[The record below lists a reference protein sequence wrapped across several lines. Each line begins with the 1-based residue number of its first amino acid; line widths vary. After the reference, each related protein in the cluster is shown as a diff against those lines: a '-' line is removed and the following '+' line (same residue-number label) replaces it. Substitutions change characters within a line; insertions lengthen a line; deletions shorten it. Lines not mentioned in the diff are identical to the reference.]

1 MGHPD
6 FVRAFLL
13 NVLDEHDVWLSRIP
27 MVEDVQWALLLH
39 CAGGRANYTMRV
51 VRPEVIQTFAEGH
64 ADGLWR
70 CLRNIWGVTLDTNPT
85 VRDIATMPLS
95 LAGWVS
101 EKPLVR
107 VLPHS
112 GQVGKTAFPWSE
124 HDAPSA
130 RWETPVAPAMLLA
143 AQTVAGQLVGVE
155 GFDPPSWEALADR
168 QRPPRRD
175 PDDSEPGD
183 FRHVRQHE
191 ASSRSPVSRG
201 AWAGKAGRTLGCA
214 ACMRSSFGKTA
225 TSEAGGRPST
235 MQFVVVTGA
244 NRG

>member
-1 MGHPD
+1 M
-6 FVRAFLL
+6 
-13 NVLDEHDVWLSRIP
+13 
-27 MVEDVQWALLLH
+27 
-39 CAGGRANYTMRV
+39 
-51 VRPEVIQTFAEGH
+51 FAEHLGCHSRHKSNGSGH
-64 ADGLWR
+64 CHDASVSCGMGLRKAARTSPAAFWAS
-70 CLRNIWGVTLDTNPT
+70 W
-85 VRDIATMPLS
+85 
-95 LAGWVS
+95 
-101 EKPLVR
+101 E
-107 VLPHS
+107 
-112 GQVGKTAFPWSE
+112 TAFPWSE

-130 RWETPVAPAMLLA
+130 RWETPVAPATLLA

-183 FRHVRQHE
+183 FRHVWQHE

-235 MQFVVVTGA
+235 MQFVVVSGA